1 MNKDLTPS
9 SRPTFKGKLRRISII
24 SVVIAMLIVWLLLSV
39 ASMLTLKQFAQRNL
53 ELLAVTVSYSLE
65 AAVVFRDSAS
75 ANEMLSVLGRQGQ
88 FTAAKVVDSEGR
100 ELIHWQAE
108 KPSQHDMVGSL
119 VMGWLYPHPIRQ
131 PIWHN
136 GKIIGEM
143 RLIGTDATV
152 TLFVWLALGV
162 LTACIL
168 LASVIVLGISHH
180 LHGDIDAALQNIT
193 DVVHDV
199 RSKRNFSRRVSPEK
213 IEEFHLFAQDFNSLL
228 DEMEDWQIQLQLKMA
243 SLQKT
248 ALQDSLTGLANR
260 AVFRTALDRLIE
272 DADTLKN
279 SALLFMDGDNF
290 KIIND
295 TWGHAAGDAVL
306 KEVAQRLQMFA
317 NTRHLA
323 FRLGGDE
330 FAILLHAVSN
340 ERQAAG
346 VLRQLKEMVEQP
358 ILLPGGHWIT
368 MTLSI
373 GVALAKDI
381 MSAESLMET
390 ADRNMYIEK
399 HKHRELLTKQHQ
411 RDSL

>member
-1 MNKDLTPS
+1 MNKDLTTS
-9 SRPTFKGKLRRISII
+9 SRPTFKGTLRRISII
-24 SVVIAMLIVWLLLSV
+24 SVVIAMLVVWLLLSV
-39 ASMLTLKQFAQRNL
+39 ASMLTLKQYAQKNL
-53 ELLAVTVSYSLE
+53 ELLAVTVSHSLE
-65 AAVVFRDSAS
+65 AAVVFRDGTA
-75 ANEMLSVLGRQGQ
+75 ANETLSVLGKQGQ
-88 FTAAKVVDSEGR
+88 FTAAKVVDANGQ
-100 ELIHWQAE
+100 ELTHWQAD
-108 KPSQHDMVGSL
+108 KPSQHDMVGGL
-119 VMGWLYPHPIRQ
+119 VTRWLYPHPIRQ

-152 TLFVWLALGV
+152 TLFVWLSLGV

-168 LASVIVLGISHH
+168 LASVIALGISRH
-180 LHGDIDAALQNIT
+180 LHRDIDAALQNIT

-199 RSKRNFSRRVSPEK
+199 RSNRNFSRRVSPEK

-228 DEMEDWQIQLQLKMA
+228 DEMEEWQKQLQLKNA

-260 AVFRTALDRLIE
+260 AAFRTALDKLI
-272 DADTLKN
+272 ADHETLQN

-290 KIIND
+290 KFVND

-306 KEVAQRLQMFA
+306 IEVAKRLQVFA

-330 FAILLHAVSN
+330 FAMLLHSVN
-340 ERQAAG
+340 NKEQASS
-346 VLRQLKEMVEQP
+346 VLEQLKEMVEQP
-358 ILLPGGHWIT
+358 ILLPGEHWVT

-381 MSAESLMET
+381 TSAESLMET

-399 HKHRELLTKQHQ
+399 HKQRELLIKPPQ
-411 RDSL
+411 RDTL